1 MLTESEY
8 CIPRNYVDTFTCYLT
23 SPISEVQFWLRG
35 NCRIST
41 VPTTRPFL
49 PLRAAA
55 DSGDVNSTSYPA
67 QTLCRLTG
75 GPVTQLSIY
84 VWICRSLQTADT
96 ADIASRWTACILHM
110 NSFSGVMQS
119 KQRRSSSIYLMS
131 ALLAGGPAFRL
142 FMTNQFR
149 S

>member
-1 MLTESEY
+1 MFRFPFDFYVFFSEY

-35 NCRIST
+35 NCRISR

-67 QTLCRLTG
+67 QTLNC
-75 GPVTQLSIY
+75 
-84 VWICRSLQTADT
+84 
-96 ADIASRWTACILHM
+96 
-110 NSFSGVMQS
+110 
-119 KQRRSSSIYLMS
+119 
-131 ALLAGGPAFRL
+131 AG
-142 FMTNQFR
+142 
-149 S
+149 